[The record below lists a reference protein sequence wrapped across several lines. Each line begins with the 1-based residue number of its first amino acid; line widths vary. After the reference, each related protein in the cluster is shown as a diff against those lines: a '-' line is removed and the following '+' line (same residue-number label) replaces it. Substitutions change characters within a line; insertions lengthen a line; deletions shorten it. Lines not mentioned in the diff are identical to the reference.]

1 MAACFHARLGH
12 AEWLVKELPPGPKQG
27 DIRGP
32 RRVVEEIADDLD
44 ARDRGE
50 DFLAGKTE
58 PFLCG
63 YWSEI
68 DGTVQPFGVALPAGY
83 DPARRWP
90 MLVIL
95 HGLGH
100 FSPYQCEARS
110 EPGMI
115 VVAPRGRGGMDYK
128 FVGEPDVLRAV
139 EEALR
144 LFPVDTDRV
153 YLAGNSMGGTGSW
166 HLASR
171 FPDRFAA
178 IMPVCGNTDV
188 RVWTELWDWT
198 TPADSPQ
205 REVRDFLRDD
215 TGALV
220 YAANLLN
227 VPVVAVHGAED
238 QIVDRMHSERMV
250 EALRELGH
258 PSVRFELLPLVEH
271 RVGASMTKGLAG
283 LRRVVRPAR
292 VRYRTAWLRY
302 DGAYWVR
309 IRGIGRRLRLAE
321 VDATADAPSG
331 SIDVRTEN
339 VTRLELLADLAPLE
353 GPPRAVTIDGL
364 RVDLTEGAPL
374 EFARDEAG
382 GWRQPRGEA
391 GPEARVAF
399 PPPKSGALE
408 GPVEHAFMSSFVVV
422 EPSGDS
428 PCGAAAHDAAR
439 AFASTWRARFGL
451 PPRTKRDVDVTDADV
466 AAHGLVLFGGPAENA
481 LTARVAGSL
490 PVSVGPGGVTLGGRT
505 YAGAHVGVKLCYP
518 NPLDPRRYVVVVAGT
533 TPESYADVNVRFGN
547 WFDWVPYEHRS
558 HFDYAVFDDLTV
570 GRSPETFLVWG
581 FFGER
586 WELDD
591 ELRFEGVKSW
601 RARVRPRVH
610 PGTASTAAG
619 VGPLWLDAV
628 AAGSQGIGK
637 EYLERNRMLDGG
649 ALVVAG
655 REFQRGLAFRWP
667 GSVTFA
673 NPGRGRLRA
682 TVGIAWDGRTEPCG
696 DRRDF
701 ERAVFVVRGA
711 GGESLYRSAPRRW
724 CDPPLEID
732 VDVGGV
738 PNVTLSATGGRVWL
752 NTTCVWADARLE

>member
-1 MAACFHARLGH
+1 
-12 AEWLVKELPPGPKQG
+12 
-27 DIRGP
+27 
-32 RRVVEEIADDLD
+32 
-44 ARDRGE
+44 
-50 DFLAGKTE
+50 
-58 PFLCG
+58 
-63 YWSEI
+63 
-68 DGTVQPFGVALPAGY
+68 
-83 DPARRWP
+83 
-90 MLVIL
+90 
-95 HGLGH
+95 
-100 FSPYQCEARS
+100 
-110 EPGMI
+110 
-115 VVAPRGRGGMDYK
+115 
-128 FVGEPDVLRAV
+128 
-139 EEALR
+139 
-144 LFPVDTDRV
+144 
-153 YLAGNSMGGTGSW
+153 
-166 HLASR
+166 
-171 FPDRFAA
+171 
-178 IMPVCGNTDV
+178 
-188 RVWTELWDWT
+188 
-198 TPADSPQ
+198 
-205 REVRDFLRDD
+205 
-215 TGALV
+215 
-220 YAANLLN
+220 
-227 VPVVAVHGAED
+227 
-238 QIVDRMHSERMV
+238 
-250 EALRELGH
+250 
-258 PSVRFELLPLVEH
+258 
-271 RVGASMTKGLAG
+271 
-283 LRRVVRPAR
+283 
-292 VRYRTAWLRY
+292 
-302 DGAYWVR
+302 
-309 IRGIGRRLRLAE
+309 LAE
-321 VDATADAPSG
+321 VDATADALSG

-382 GWRQPRGEA
+382 GWRQSRGET

-428 PCGAAAHDAAR
+428 PCAVAARDAAR

-451 PPRTKRDVDVTDADV
+451 PPRTKRDIDVTDADV
-466 AAHGLVLFGGPAENA
+466 AAHGLVLFGGPAENVLA
-481 LTARVAGSL
+481 ARVAGSL
-490 PVSVGPGGVTLGGRT
+490 PVSVGPDGVTLGGRT

-518 NPLDPRRYVVVVAGT
+518 NPLDPRRYVVLVAGA
-533 TPESYADVNVRFGN
+533 TPESYVDVNVRFGN
-547 WFDWVPYEHRS
+547 WFDWIPYDYRS

-610 PGTASTAAG
+610 PGATSTTAG
-619 VGPLWLDAV
+619 IGPLWLDAV
-628 AAGSQGIGK
+628 AAGSQVTRK
-637 EYLERNRMLDGG
+637 EYLERNRLLDGR
-649 ALVVAG
+649 ALLVAG

-682 TVGIAWDGRTEPCG
+682 TVGIAWDGQTEPCG

-701 ERAVFVVRGA
+701 ERAVFVVSGA

-738 PNVTLSATGGRVWL
+738 SHVTLSATGGRVWL
-752 NTTCVWADARLE
+752 NTTCVWADARFE